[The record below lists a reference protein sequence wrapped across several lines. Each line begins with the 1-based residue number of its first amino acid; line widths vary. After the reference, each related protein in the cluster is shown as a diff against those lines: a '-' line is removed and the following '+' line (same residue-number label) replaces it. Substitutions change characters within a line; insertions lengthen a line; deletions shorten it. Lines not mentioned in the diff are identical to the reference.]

1 MIGPFRVHEIVS
13 HLEPWNSARKPPER
27 ALLYPT
33 YGAFLGAWIGV
44 IPIGLDWDR
53 PWQVITSCA
62 LSVQTRKLTRLLRR
76 HILLPQQLV
85 HRLATLLVPCLPLA

>member
-1 MIGPFRVHEIVS
+1 MRVRVFLEPFRASGNGFSSDIPHSV
-13 HLEPWNSARKPPER
+13 RKPHER

-53 PWQVITSCA
+53 PWQVKHQSHSLYRGGKADFVTC
-62 LSVQTRKLTRLLRR
+62 RR
-76 HILLPQQLV
+76 
-85 HRLATLLVPCLPLA
+85 TL